1 VLGINLNYEFL
12 KNISVRKFSAIVS
25 LVISLVFLLIYLVL
39 TGLNIIS
46 GPAVNV
52 FLFVWLI
59 FGTSYFVLKLFI
71 NTFIS
76 RKLKLL
82 YKLIS
87 DSKLG
92 EEIKKDSNFTDA
104 SMFTQIEQDIEA
116 WIVRKNYELDQ
127 QKHLEK
133 YRKEYIG
140 NVSHE
145 LKTPV
150 FNIQGYLQTLL
161 DGGLEDSSINK
172 VFLKKALK
180 NTQRLQSI
188 IDDLNIVYKLESGQE
203 SLELSHI
210 NIRELIEEVFEENAS
225 LATSRNIK
233 LKFKKGT
240 DQDYIVEAD
249 KEYLHIVLTNLIN
262 NSIKYG
268 KEGGFTKLSLYDIEP
283 EILIEVSDNGIG
295 IPDEH
300 LKHVFD
306 RFYRVDKSRSREQ
319 GGSGLGLSIVKHIVE
334 SHGQKLHV
342 RSKEGFGTTF
352 GFTLKRIK

>member
-1 VLGINLNYEFL
+1 MLGINLKYDFL

-25 LVISLVFLLIYLVL
+25 IIISIVFIIFYLILI
-39 TGLNIIS
+39 GLNIIS
-46 GPAVNV
+46 GQAVYI
-52 FLFVWLI
+52 FIFILLLFGI
-59 FGTSYFVLKLFI
+59 SYTILKLFI
-71 NTFIS
+71 TALVS
-76 RKLKLL
+76 KRLKLL

-92 EEIKKDSNFTDA
+92 GEIKQVPNASDSA
-104 SMFTQIEQDIEA
+104 MFTQIEQDVTS
-116 WIVRKNYELDQ
+116 WILKKNIELDQ
-127 QKHLEK
+127 QTHLEK

-161 DGGLEDSSINK
+161 DGGLEDSN
-172 VFLKKALK
+172 VNRNFLEKALK
-180 NTQRLQSI
+180 NAQRLQSI

-203 SLELSHI
+203 TLELDNV
-210 NIRELIEEVFEENAS
+210 NIRELIDEVFDENAS
-225 LATSRNIK
+225 LAATKNIK

-240 DQDYIVEAD
+240 ELDYHIEAD
-249 KEYLHIVLTNLIN
+249 KEYLHIALTNLIN

-268 KEGGFTKLSLYDIEP
+268 KEGGFTKLSLYDLDQ
-283 EILIEVSDNGIG
+283 EILVEVSDNGIG
-295 IPDEH
+295 IPEEH

-319 GGSGLGLSIVKHIVE
+319 GGSGLGLSIVKHIIE
-334 SHGQKLHV
+334 AHGQKLHV

-352 GFTLKRIK
+352 GFTLKKIK

>member
-1 VLGINLNYEFL
+1 MNYEFL

-25 LVISLVFLLIYLVL
+25 LVISLVFLFIYLVL

-52 FLFVWLI
+52 FLFVWII

-71 NTFIS
+71 NTFIL

-104 SMFTQIEQDIEA
+104 SMFAQIEQDIEA

-268 KEGGFTKLSLYDIEP
+268 KEGGFTKLSLYDIEH